1 MVYRKK
7 MNSLSNFRKRTV
19 IKSIQMQKWIKHSD
33 PDHTNILV
41 THYLLV
47 IQVGVG
53 TGFVLGCVIRYI
65 QENEVKCDHMY
76 QKPKQDYG
84 ITTVS
89 NGFLAKDTEQQTTCK
104 WNKNNCSYNL
114 YKQYPLDENHLV
126 AMRWIIHP
134 EVSNRVHQQG
144 ELNWA
149 SQLKPSGQQISSII
163 MLRPESILKR
173 QD

>member
-33 PDHTNILV
+33 PDHTTMLV

-47 IQVGVG
+47 IQIGVG

-76 QKPKQDYG
+76 QKPKQDYR
-84 ITTVS
+84 ITTISV
-89 NGFLAKDTEQQTTCK
+89 GFLAKDTEQQTTCK
-104 WNKNNCSYNL
+104 WNQKNCSFNL
-114 YKQYPLDENHLV
+114 YKQYPLDKTHLV
-126 AMRWIIHP
+126 AVRWLIH
-134 EVSNRVHQQG
+134 EKVSTRVRQQ
-144 ELNWA
+144 E
-149 SQLKPSGQQISSII
+149 SSTE
-163 MLRPESILKR
+163 RRS
-173 QD
+173 